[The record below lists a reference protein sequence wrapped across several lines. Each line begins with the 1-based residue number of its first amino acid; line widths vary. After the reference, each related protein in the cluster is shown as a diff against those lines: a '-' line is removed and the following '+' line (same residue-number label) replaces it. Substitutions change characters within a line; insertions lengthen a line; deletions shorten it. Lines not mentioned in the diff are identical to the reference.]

1 MDHLSEAANFPM
13 GRRDQSRSPPR
24 QDYQPDSRGTDS
36 RQRDDDNMYNER
48 EYEGRHGRHDE
59 DYSRRG
65 GHARGGRQY
74 PRADHDYGGMYDEG
88 YQGEGDYGSAQQ
100 GDERYRNSHPQSRE
114 GDERKSRSPSGSQHN
129 RDYSHSPTRDAGK
142 PSDTIILE
150 GLPFSVSASEVG
162 TLPL

>member
-13 GRRDQSRSPPR
+13 GRQDQSRSPPR
-24 QDYQPDSRGTDS
+24 QDTQPDSRGRDS
-36 RQRDDDNMYNER
+36 RQRDVDMYNER
-48 EYEGRHGRHDE
+48 EYEGRPGRYDE

-88 YQGEGDYGSAQQ
+88 YQGEGDYGYHQQ
-100 GDERYRNSHPQSRE
+100 GDERHRTSHTRSRE
-114 GDERKSRSPSGSQHN
+114 GDERKSQSPSGSQHN

-142 PSDTIILE
+142 PSDTVILE
-150 GLPFSVSASEVG
+150 GLPFSVSSSEVG